1 MWTTAIVWN
10 NKVTIGDSWTT
21 PRPLES
27 QVKLLTEFDFDSD
40 KVTISYNGEP
50 ILKTPACKN
59 NGELRPNIITGIKD
73 IKLQPTGAISSDYYL
88 GIDRI
93 KVTNTYSPN
102 IIGGISTTDL
112 LGNTDY
118 SLSEHKSTIKSINF
132 EFDGGLQNNS
142 LDELVSINNGEFT
155 DYTTSYNADTKTGT
169 ITFNTLAGAN
179 QTYNI
184 AITGAKTASGAD
196 YENLT
201 GSFTTGDAITE
212 VSNLELEKTTGGATV
227 SADIVN
233 TAADKD
239 YLIIYAAYDDNRL
252 VKCDYRRV
260 MAAQN
265 SNDINKSCTF
275 TDADVA
281 NHTKVSAFVWKSFE
295 SMEPVTRSVSK

>member
-1 MWTTAIVWN
+1 M
-10 NKVTIGDSWTT
+10 
-21 PRPLES
+21 
-27 QVKLLTEFDFDSD
+27 
-40 KVTISYNGEP
+40 
-50 ILKTPACKN
+50 
-59 NGELRPNIITGIKD
+59 
-73 IKLQPTGAISSDYYL
+73 
-88 GIDRI
+88 
-93 KVTNTYSPN
+93 
-102 IIGGISTTDL
+102 
-112 LGNTDY
+112 GNTDY

-155 DYTTSYNADTKTGT
+155 DYTTSYDVSTKTGT

-212 VSNLELEKTTGGATV
+212 VSNLEFEKTTGGATV
-227 SADIVN
+227 SVDIVN

-239 YLIIYAAYDDNRL
+239 YLIIYAAYDDDRL
-252 VKCDYRRV
+252 VKFDYEKV
-260 MAAQN
+260 TVVQN
-265 SNDINKSCTF
+265 SNDINKSRTF

-281 NHTKVSAFVWKSFE
+281 KHTKVSAFVWKSFE